1 MLTRQA
7 RRCFSSSAVLRKT
20 LVLAEHTNAALIDST
35 LPAITAAAK
44 LGDVEVLGMHLRHHL
59 SILLIGGGG

>member
-1 MLTRQA
+1 M
-7 RRCFSSSAVLRKT
+7 LRKT

-44 LGDVEVLGMHLRHHL
+44 LGDVEVLGMHLRHHPFNL
-59 SILLIGGGG
+59 VDWGGG